1 MYKRQLDELAEIKQR
16 INLEH
21 PGLRAQRTWPDPIG
35 ETVEGFNLKLG
46 SGGIRE
52 IEFFVNA
59 QQLLLGGRKTS
70 LRTPN
75 TVTAL
80 QALLH
85 EGLIKEQTTIDLIH
99 AYQFLR
105 RLENAVQIHSNQQT
119 HLLPKSESLKQE
131 ILNLLGFN
139 DWAVLVAQLNK
150 VRRLVNE
157 FFSSLFSEQEQ
168 ETLGPLIWPDGLN
181 AAADEIVEGWENGF
195 RAYGVSNSVRHRLR
209 PLVHALAE
217 YLNEGR
223 DHSGPDLSD
232 VVLRL
237 DGFFKSMPQGEQYF
251 RLLAESPSLL
261 HSIVP
266 PLLYSPAMTTL
277 LTQSPHIIDCYVHD
291 DWQYPQPFDS
301 QYIHKIDD
309 YGEQL
314 ERMRRFVNEHLYQLY
329 QQFMRGLLK
338 ADDFQLALS
347 ELAEHTL
354 ELALDVVRQGM
365 GLDQVP
371 ITVIGMGKVAL
382 KKMSPMSDLDL
393 IFVFDAKDTSLEL
406 ASRFVSRL
414 QTAIASSMREGI
426 LYELDTRLR
435 PSGRSGAPTVSI
447 DSFKTHH
454 MERAHTWEH
463 IALVPSQVVA
473 GRREPQTLIDEL
485 KYQVVSKP
493 RDPYQLRVDARKMWQ
508 RIIEHRVGDT
518 PLTHMNSKLRV
529 GGLMQA
535 EYLAACLV
543 LGYDGSASHKNNS
556 QQGLELDELLRA
568 RLPFYGLEELPEV
581 IQFWRIQQLWERLLG
596 KTGEPLISLRDS
608 YFARLLEQSGCSG
621 MDELLAKK
629 KRYADYVEEGLN
641 SFLSQANELS
651 FKELDQWSEQAVD
664 WS

>member
-1 MYKRQLDELAEIKQR
+1 
-16 INLEH
+16 
-21 PGLRAQRTWPDPIG
+21 
-35 ETVEGFNLKLG
+35 
-46 SGGIRE
+46 
-52 IEFFVNA
+52 
-59 QQLLLGGRKTS
+59 
-70 LRTPN
+70 
-75 TVTAL
+75 
-80 QALLH
+80 
-85 EGLIKEQTTIDLIH
+85 
-99 AYQFLR
+99 
-105 RLENAVQIHSNQQT
+105 
-119 HLLPKSESLKQE
+119 
-131 ILNLLGFN
+131 
-139 DWAVLVAQLNK
+139 
-150 VRRLVNE
+150 
-157 FFSSLFSEQEQ
+157 
-168 ETLGPLIWPDGLN
+168 
-181 AAADEIVEGWENGF
+181 
-195 RAYGVSNSVRHRLR
+195 
-209 PLVHALAE
+209 
-217 YLNEGR
+217 
-223 DHSGPDLSD
+223 
-232 VVLRL
+232 
-237 DGFFKSMPQGEQYF
+237 
-251 RLLAESPSLL
+251 
-261 HSIVP
+261 
-266 PLLYSPAMTTL
+266 
-277 LTQSPHIIDCYVHD
+277 
-291 DWQYPQPFDS
+291 
-301 QYIHKIDD
+301 
-309 YGEQL
+309 
-314 ERMRRFVNEHLYQLY
+314 
-329 QQFMRGLLK
+329 
-338 ADDFQLALS
+338 
-347 ELAEHTL
+347 
-354 ELALDVVRQGM
+354 M

-518 PLTHMNSKLRV
+518 HLTHMNSKLRV

-651 FKELDQWSEQAVD
+651 LKELDQWSEQAVD